1 MKLILS
7 PITGIAMVA
16 TWLKYKFSDSFAR
29 DELSFYGAYGAMAGM
44 HTYKKGGAWH
54 FGYKGAP
61 TETAESSTETQEL
74 EKAPRTVYTPDN
86 KKQLVR
92 SLPGR

>member
-16 TWLKYKFSDSFAR
+16 TWLKFKLSDSFAR

-54 FGYKGAP
+54 FGYKGDL
-61 TETAESSTETQEL
+61 TETAESSTETKEL
-74 EKAPRTVYTPDN
+74 GKAPLSVYTPAP